1 MRRLLKILKTTF
13 GWLAETAL
21 ENVEVLQTKVKFLT
35 ALLQDS
41 KVLRERERAREIS
54 IGEHRSLCSIITLQ
68 VVLLIDGVGK

>member
-13 GWLAETAL
+13 CWLAEAAL

-41 KVLRERERAREIS
+41 KVKREREREGGSEGGIS
-54 IGEHRSLCSIITLQ
+54 MLHFRSFC
-68 VVLLIDGVGK
+68 

>member
-13 GWLAETAL
+13 GWLAEAAL

-41 KVLRERERAREIS
+41 KVLRERERERE
-54 IGEHRSLCSIITLQ
+54 RFL
-68 VVLLIDGVGK
+68 

>member
-13 GWLAETAL
+13 GWLAEAAS

-41 KVLRERERAREIS
+41 KVEREREREREIF
-54 IGEHRSLCSIITLQ
+54 IREHRSLCSIITLQ
-68 VVLLIDGVGK
+68 V

>member
-13 GWLAETAL
+13 CWLAEAAL

-41 KVLRERERAREIS
+41 KVLRERKRERERE
-54 IGEHRSLCSIITLQ
+54 RFL
-68 VVLLIDGVGK
+68 

>member
-13 GWLAETAL
+13 GWLAEAAS

-41 KVLRERERAREIS
+41 KVLSEREREREREREIF
-54 IGEHRSLCSIITLQ
+54 IREHRSLCSIITLQ
-68 VVLLIDGVGK
+68 V

>member
-13 GWLAETAL
+13 GWLAEAAS

-41 KVLRERERAREIS
+41 KVLRERERESKRDFYKRTQIFMFYYYTSGLGA
-54 IGEHRSLCSIITLQ
+54 
-68 VVLLIDGVGK
+68 D

>member
-13 GWLAETAL
+13 CWLAEAAL

-41 KVLRERERAREIS
+41 KVLREREREIS
-54 IGEHRSLCSIITLQ
+54 IREHRSLCSIITLQ

>member
-13 GWLAETAL
+13 CWLAEAAL

-41 KVLRERERAREIS
+41 KVLRERERERERDFYKRTQIFMFYYYTS
-54 IGEHRSLCSIITLQ
+54 GRFA
-68 VVLLIDGVGK
+68 D

>member
-13 GWLAETAL
+13 GWLAEAAS

-41 KVLRERERAREIS
+41 KVLLSEREREREREIF
-54 IGEHRSLCSIITLQ
+54 IREHRSLCSIITLQ
-68 VVLLIDGVGK
+68 V